1 MPVKS
6 CIGAGNQLFI
16 ESPLI
21 CATLVAAHQ
30 QDCCAF
36 GIKCESHPPYPA
48 FTIKTQLFHIR
59 VLRAFE
65 RIYRWPAQVWAEFLK
80 EPGVSEQLILERA
93 THRLKLGVKVIVK
106 EYVPRHERIMFLK
119 TYYFK
124 VAVTVHCFK
133 IKG

>member
-1 MPVKS
+1 
-6 CIGAGNQLFI
+6 
-16 ESPLI
+16 
-21 CATLVAAHQ
+21 
-30 QDCCAF
+30 
-36 GIKCESHPPYPA
+36 
-48 FTIKTQLFHIR
+48 
-59 VLRAFE
+59 
-65 RIYRWPAQVWAEFLK
+65 VWAEFLK